1 MANQMIA
8 LGVRGPQ
15 VPDISRVNQQYGQIM
30 NMMMQQRAAERQAAQ
45 AQQAMQIA
53 AAEEGRKRDLHPSA
67 MSEASAKAASA
78 EIKTGLDFNN
88 FIRSAIASSATPDQ
102 VVGFADII
110 ASLPQFQNPVY
121 QDVLSR
127 AVANMPQDPAQFEAW
142 REETYMGTL
151 EADKRYAR
159 EFQRQTTG
167 REERIISMPKYGRG
181 GAVEVPG
188 SRIEAAEGMQY
199 IKDDEGNIRAVPKEV
214 GGSFGTPPPGGGTR
228 GGTEDVVYGFGEYA
242 RPPKPISSMTIGEV
256 QNFQKNELI
265 PATRGEIGKGPRI
278 GTGAVGTYQIVYG
291 TLRDYAPK
299 VLGPNWRNVPFTAD
313 VQDRIAKAIYEDVK
327 DRNLKDTWAG
337 LPANRPG
344 AYSNVPWEQ
353 VRDKIIQVES
363 AGGPRRT
370 PTSAAGGAPIV
381 VKGTGGKAKP
391 STEGER
397 RFGTISR
404 QMRTNL
410 KEAINILDKNPEAIR
425 PTGLEYAASQIPV
438 YGEEARLFA
447 ESEPR
452 QQFVATILRFLDNI
466 TFVNTGAGT
475 SQEQEANYRR
485 SYIPTYQD
493 TNTSAY
499 RKLVAMVDFARNV
512 KDAAGVMWTPE
523 LDADFNMLSK
533 AVEKLK
539 PKAKAKPAAAPRAT
553 PTRSSIPKDVA
564 DKYGL

>member
-1 MANQMIA
+1 MANQMVALQARAPQGGGLGPAIA
-8 LGVRGPQ
+8 QGAQ
-15 VPDISRVNQQYGQIM
+15 MI
-30 NMMMQQRAAERQAAQ
+30 NMMTQQRAAERQAAQ
-45 AQQAMQIA
+45 AQQAMDIQAAQEARA
-53 AAEEGRKRDLHPSA
+53 AAKAVPEMK
-67 MSEASAKAASA
+67 EAEAKAGAAQVKYVMDFMDAS
-78 EIKTGLDFNN
+78 EL
-88 FIRSAIASSATPDQ
+88 AIANVRD
-102 VVGFADII
+102 
-110 ASLPQFQNPVY
+110 PQQA
-121 QDVLSR
+121 R
-127 AVANMPQDPAQFEAW
+127 AVGNRLKQMFPEPEFQQSIDETLGSLPQDPAQFEAW
-142 REETYMGTL
+142 REQALFLTMDAKDQLAQEFETL
-151 EADKRYAR
+151 
-159 EFQRQTTG
+159 TTG
-167 REERIISMPKYGRG
+167 TEQYMVGIPKNKP
-181 GAVEVPG
+181 GAAATEIAGTRVEAPQG
-188 SRIEAAEGMQY
+188 IQY
-199 IKDDEGNIRAVPKEV
+199 IKGDDGSIYAVPKTTA
-214 GGSFGTPPPGGGTR
+214 GAPSGR
-228 GGTEDVVYGFGEYA
+228 GNSADVVYGFGQFA
-242 RPPKPISSMTIGEV
+242 QPPKPISSMTIGEV

-265 PATRGEIGKGPRI
+265 PATRGKIGAGPDK

-291 TLRDYAPK
+291 TLKDYAPK
-299 VLGPNWRNVPFTAD
+299 VLGPNWRNTPFTAD

-327 DRNLKDTWAG
+327 NGNLKDTWAG

-353 VRDKIIQVES
+353 VRDQIAAVES
-363 AGGPRRT
+363 GGTRGAAAGGPT
-370 PTSAAGGAPIV
+370 PVIT
-381 VKGTGGKAKP
+381 GTGGKAKP

-475 SQEQEANYRR
+475 SKEQEANYRR

>member
-1 MANQMIA
+1 MANQMVALQARAPQGGGLGPAIA
-8 LGVRGPQ
+8 QGAQ
-15 VPDISRVNQQYGQIM
+15 MI
-30 NMMMQQRAAERQAAQ
+30 NMMTQQRAAERQAAQ
-45 AQQAMQIA
+45 AQQAMDIQAAQEARA
-53 AAEEGRKRDLHPSA
+53 AAKAVPEMKEAEANAGAARVKYVMDFMDA
-67 MSEASAKAASA
+67 SE
-78 EIKTGLDFNN
+78 L
-88 FIRSAIASSATPDQ
+88 AIANVRD
-102 VVGFADII
+102 
-110 ASLPQFQNPVY
+110 PQQA
-121 QDVLSR
+121 R
-127 AVANMPQDPAQFEAW
+127 AVGNRLKQMFPEPEFQQSIDETLGSLPQDPAQFEAW
-142 REETYMGTL
+142 REQALFLTMDAKDQLAQEFETL
-151 EADKRYAR
+151 
-159 EFQRQTTG
+159 TTG
-167 REERIISMPKYGRG
+167 TEQYMVGIPKNKP
-181 GAVEVPG
+181 GAAATEIAGTRVEAPQG
-188 SRIEAAEGMQY
+188 IQY
-199 IKDDEGNIRAVPKEV
+199 IKGDDGSIYAVPKTTA
-214 GGSFGTPPPGGGTR
+214 GAPSGR
-228 GGTEDVVYGFGEYA
+228 GNSADVVYGFGQFA
-242 RPPKPISSMTIGEV
+242 QPPKPISSMTIGEV

-265 PATRGEIGKGPRI
+265 PATRGKIGAGPDK

-291 TLRDYAPK
+291 TLKDYAPK
-299 VLGPNWRNVPFTAD
+299 VLGPNWRNTPFTAD

-327 DRNLKDTWAG
+327 NGNLKDTWAG

-353 VRDKIIQVES
+353 VRDQIAAVES
-363 AGGPRRT
+363 GGTRGAAAGGPT
-370 PTSAAGGAPIV
+370 PVIT
-381 VKGTGGKAKP
+381 GTGGKAKP

-475 SQEQEANYRR
+475 SKEQEANYRR

>member
-1 MANQMIA
+1 MDFMDASELAIAN
-8 LGVRGPQ
+8 VRDP
-15 VPDISRVNQQYGQIM
+15 
-30 NMMMQQRAAERQAAQ
+30 
-45 AQQAMQIA
+45 QQA
-53 AAEEGRKRDLHPSA
+53 
-67 MSEASAKAASA
+67 
-78 EIKTGLDFNN
+78 
-88 FIRSAIASSATPDQ
+88 
-102 VVGFADII
+102 
-110 ASLPQFQNPVY
+110 
-121 QDVLSR
+121 R
-127 AVANMPQDPAQFEAW
+127 AVGNRLKQMFPEPEFQQSIDETLGSLPQDPAQFEAW
-142 REETYMGTL
+142 REQALFLTMDAKDQLAQEFETL
-151 EADKRYAR
+151 
-159 EFQRQTTG
+159 TTG
-167 REERIISMPKYGRG
+167 TEQYMVGIPKNKP
-181 GAVEVPG
+181 GAAATEIAGTRVEAPQG
-188 SRIEAAEGMQY
+188 IQY
-199 IKDDEGNIRAVPKEV
+199 IKGDDGSIYAVPKTTA
-214 GGSFGTPPPGGGTR
+214 GAPSGR
-228 GGTEDVVYGFGEYA
+228 GNSADVVYGFGQFA
-242 RPPKPISSMTIGEV
+242 QPPKPISSMTIGEV

-265 PATRGEIGKGPRI
+265 PATRGKIGAGPDK

-291 TLRDYAPK
+291 TLKDYAPK
-299 VLGPNWRNVPFTAD
+299 VLGPNWRNTPFTAD

-327 DRNLKDTWAG
+327 NGNLKDTWAG

-353 VRDKIIQVES
+353 VRDQIAAVES
-363 AGGPRRT
+363 GGTRGAAAGGPT
-370 PTSAAGGAPIV
+370 PVIT
-381 VKGTGGKAKP
+381 GTGGKAKP

-475 SQEQEANYRR
+475 SKEQEANYRR